1 MPAMSPRRLV
11 LALALLAACND
22 GAVTSESVG
31 TGSSADTGEPTG
43 GPPLPDPCD
52 PALPPIPEAEFAER
66 FAETICEQKLAC
78 GCNLNVTCALDF
90 FDGFALIRDDGQTLG
105 LTYDGACAARKLAG
119 LVQARGCA
127 DASAIDVSPSCTLD
141 CLVYRGA
148 VAPAGACTSSSVLLT
163 TLFAD
168 KCAAPNNCSADVCSP
183 PLPTVAEGQ
192 PCVTPLAN
200 CKANAACDFAGSK
213 LCEPLRG
220 VGEACL
226 DNGVCRQDL
235 YCGGDGKCIARAAA
249 DAPCTDNKE
258 CASRRCTANKCEEW
272 VWICALDEEVDIFG
286 RHPSDF

>member
-1 MPAMSPRRLV
+1 MSPRRLA

-22 GAVTSESVG
+22 GTVTSESAS

-43 GPPLPDPCD
+43 GPLPDPCD

-78 GCNLNVTCALDF
+78 GCNLNVTCSLDF
-90 FDGFALIRDDGQTLG
+90 FDGFALIRDDGQNLG

-119 LVQARGCA
+119 LVQSRGCTH
-127 DASAIDVSPSCTLD
+127 ASEIDVSPSCTLD

-168 KCAAPNNCSADVCSP
+168 KCAAPDNCSADVCSP

-258 CASRRCTANKCEEW
+258 CASRRCTNSKCEEW
-272 VWICALDEEVDIFG
+272 VWICAIDEEIDIFG

>member
-1 MPAMSPRRLV
+1 MSPRRLA
-11 LALALLAACND
+11 LALALLVSAACND
-22 GAVTSESVG
+22 GAVTSESAS

-43 GPPLPDPCD
+43 GPLPDPCD
-52 PALPPIPEAEFAER
+52 PALPPIPEAEWPDRYAS
-66 FAETICEQKLAC
+66 TICQLKSDC
-78 GCNLNVTCALDF
+78 GCSFPGSCALDF
-90 FDGFALIRDDGQTLG
+90 VDGFELIRDDGANLG
-105 LTYDGACAARKLAG
+105 LVYDGDCAARKLAG
-119 LVQARGCA
+119 LVQARAC
-127 DASAIDVSPSCTLD
+127 DRASAIDVNPSCTLD

-168 KCAAPNNCSADVCSP
+168 KCAAPDNCSADVCSP

-235 YCGGDGKCIARAAA
+235 YCAGDGKCLARAAA

-272 VWICALDEEVDIFG
+272 VWICAIDEEIDIFG